1 MKPIPSLVLLLACAA
16 PLAWAADAPVRSE
29 RGALVFEDVAEPT
42 AARADAFGPYSE
54 VRTARFGGWLPGG
67 GMAVLTRFAETNQVH
82 VVDAPGAAR
91 RQLTF
96 HREPVA
102 RVAVR
107 PGVEAP
113 GIVHARDVGG
123 NEQFQ
128 LYWMDLAESTGATR
142 ITDGKSRNTQPVWAA
157 DGSVLA
163 WASTARNGVDADLWL
178 WSPGGEARRVTAEAG
193 SWSPLDV
200 SAGGASLLAAL
211 TRSINDVVLYRVDG
225 ASGAVEKLVDAG
237 GVSTYDTRYP
247 AALRDGRLLY
257 ASSVGG
263 EFATLRLR
271 DLDTGRERPFG
282 PRVDWDVEELAFA
295 PAGDRVAVLYNE
307 DGSSVVR
314 VLAWPGGD
322 VLSTHAVAFG
332 VAADLAF
339 SADGM
344 RLAWSESSARMP
356 GDVIALDLATGTTTR
371 WTESELGGLPP
382 DRFVAPRLVRY
393 PSFDRVRGKPRG
405 IPAYVFTPAGD
416 GPHPVLVDIHGG
428 PESQSRS
435 SFSAWRQYLVNEL
448 GIAVVVPN
456 VRGSSGYGRSWLDAD
471 NGRKRLDSVRD
482 IGALLDWIDA
492 EPGLDGKRVVVY
504 GGSYGGYMVL
514 ASLVEYGERL
524 AGGVSIVGISHFRTF
539 LENTSPYRVDL
550 RRVEYGDE
558 RDPAMR
564 AWMDRTAPLANAA
577 RIKSPLFVI
586 HGANDP
592 RVPASEAEQILAA
605 VRANGA
611 DAWYLL
617 ARDEGHGF
625 RKKGNRDAM
634 QRAVVAFL
642 ERHVLAGEP

>member
-1 MKPIPSLVLLLACAA
+1 
-16 PLAWAADAPVRSE
+16 
-29 RGALVFEDVAEPT
+29 
-42 AARADAFGPYSE
+42 
-54 VRTARFGGWLPGG
+54 
-67 GMAVLTRFAETNQVH
+67 
-82 VVDAPGAAR
+82 
-91 RQLTF
+91 
-96 HREPVA
+96 
-102 RVAVR
+102 
-107 PGVEAP
+107 
-113 GIVHARDVGG
+113 
-123 NEQFQ
+123 
-128 LYWMDLAESTGATR
+128 
-142 ITDGKSRNTQPVWAA
+142 VWSA

-178 WSPGGEARRVTAEAG
+178 WSPDGEARRITAEAG
-193 SWSPLDV
+193 TWSPLEV
-200 SAGGASLLAAL
+200 SSGGTTLLAVL
-211 TRSINDVVLYRVDG
+211 TISINDVDLYRVDG
-225 ASGAVEKLVDAG
+225 ASGEVEKLVDAG
-237 GVSTYDTRYP
+237 GIGTYDNRYP

-271 DLDTGRERPFG
+271 DLDSGRERAFG
-282 PRVDWDVEELAFA
+282 PRVDWDVEELVFA
-295 PAGDRVAVLYNE
+295 PGGDRVAVLYNE
-307 DGSSVVR
+307 DGSSTLR
-314 VLAWPGGD
+314 VLAWPSGE
-322 VLSTHAVAFG
+322 LLQTHAVALG

-339 SADGM
+339 SADGEQ
-344 RLAWSESSARMP
+344 LAWSETGASMP
-356 GDVIALDLATGTTTR
+356 GDVVALDLATATRTR
-371 WTESELGGLPP
+371 WTDSELGGLAAS
-382 DRFVAPRLVRY
+382 RFVAPRLVRY
-393 PSFDRVRGKPRG
+393 PSFDRVRGRSRE
-405 IPAYVFTPAGD
+405 IPAYVYTPAGE

-448 GIAVVVPN
+448 GVAVVVPN
-456 VRGSSGYGRSWLDAD
+456 VRGSSGYGRSFLDAD

-482 IGALLDWIDA
+482 IGALLDWIA
-492 EPGLDGKRVVVY
+492 TQPRFDGGRVVVH

-577 RIKSPLFVI
+577 RIASPLFVI

-592 RVPASEAEQILAA
+592 RVPASEAEQILGA
-605 VRANGA
+605 VRGNGVE
-611 DAWYLL
+611 AWYLL

-642 ERHVLAGEP
+642 EHHLLADPP